1 MMLKLT
7 LKNKMHETF
16 STQEMSLFGFFNVMI
31 FMIYMICCPLHI
43 EIFNFHMDFW
53 TNHMSSDIYKMSS

>member
-1 MMLKLT
+1 
-7 LKNKMHETF
+7 MHETF

-53 TNHMSSDIYKMSS
+53 TNHMSSDIYKMSSW